1 MGTIVLYLR
10 TLTHRGVCCFLMP
23 FEFLL
28 NRMLCLSYGVILTA
42 EPFQVIMY
50 LRVGL
55 LFNHLFCGVIT
66 SHIIFMLIYRRDALN
81 SWEKL
86 MLNCSGGFPWRITHF
101 IV

>member
-50 LRVGL
+50 LRDKWV
-55 LFNHLFCGVIT
+55 FCLIT
-66 SHIIFMLIYRRDALN
+66 FS
-81 SWEKL
+81 
-86 MLNCSGGFPWRITHF
+86 
-101 IV
+101 VV